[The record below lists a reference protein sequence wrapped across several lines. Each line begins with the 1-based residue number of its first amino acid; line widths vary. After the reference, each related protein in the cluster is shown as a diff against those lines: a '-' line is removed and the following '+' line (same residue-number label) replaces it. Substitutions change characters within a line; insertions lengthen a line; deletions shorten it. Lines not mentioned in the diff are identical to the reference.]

1 MTAIAAVRTAVRSG
15 MGSWYDTKHFV
26 EQSVAF
32 SSDSIHVVTGV
43 VIQLIA
49 GLLLKKPISRWR
61 PWLVVLALILLN
73 EFIDLQFDHWPQ
85 RSMQLGESMRDII
98 LTMTLPTIL
107 LLATRIAP
115 RLFSSTRRT

>member
-1 MTAIAAVRTAVRSG
+1 M
-15 MGSWYDTKHFV
+15 
-26 EQSVAF
+26 
-32 SSDSIHVVTGV
+32 TGV